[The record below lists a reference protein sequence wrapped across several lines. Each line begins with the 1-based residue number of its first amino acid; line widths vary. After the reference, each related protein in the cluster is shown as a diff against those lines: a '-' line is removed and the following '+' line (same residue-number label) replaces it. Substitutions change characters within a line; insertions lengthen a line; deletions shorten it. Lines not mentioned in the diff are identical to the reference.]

1 MRGIHKV
8 LFLALTAGFALVL
21 SGSPS
26 ATPAAPDGQARTVA
40 NTVTYQDGTGET
52 PGAPDIGTVKVS
64 NDDTGVLTFAVT
76 FTNRTSAGAT
86 EWYEVGVDTDRN
98 PATGAPP
105 TGFDY
110 EIVLYVG
117 YGMLL
122 RWDAPSAQWAVIS
135 ATKVLPSW
143 SGTTLT
149 ITTSAAELG
158 GTTGFRFGLYADAN
172 PLDEA
177 APWDDAGPWP
187 YEIKLYVAPVLAIG
201 KIDCR
206 PEPGVAGKLLTGYAN
221 VRVVRSGVP
230 EKLGTAVK
238 VTWRAKVGSLTL
250 RPVGTKIVRGPTGA
264 TALSSWKLPKTV
276 KAKSVR
282 VTVTVTMEG
291 VTVTKTHVHRI
302 R

>member
-8 LFLALTAGFALVL
+8 LFLVLAASLALVL

-26 ATPAAPDGQARTVA
+26 ATPAAPDAQARVVA
-40 NTVTYQDGTGET
+40 NAVTYQDGIGEM
-52 PGAPDIGTVKVS
+52 PGAPDIATVKVS
-64 NDDTGVLTFAVT
+64 NDDTGGLTFAVT
-76 FTNRTSAGAT
+76 FTDRTSAGAT
-86 EWYEVGVDTDRN
+86 EFYLLGLDTDRN

-110 EIVLYVG
+110 EIVLYLG
-117 YGMLL
+117 YNMLL
-122 RWDAPSAQWAVIS
+122 RWDAASAQWAVV
-135 ATKVLPSW
+135 APTRVVPSW

-158 GTTGFRFGLYADAN
+158 GTTGFRFGLYTDVN

-177 APWDDAGPWP
+177 APWDDAGPWA
-187 YEIKLYVAPVLAIG
+187 YEIKLYVPPVLAI
-201 KIDCR
+201 KTVDCR

-221 VRVVRSGVP
+221 VRIVRSGVP
-230 EKLGTAVK
+230 EKLGTAEK

-250 RPVGTKIVRGPTGA
+250 RPVSAKVVRSATGA

-291 VTVTKTHVHRI
+291 ITVTKTHVHRI